1 LAKLLKSVNSQ
12 AQKGLVAG
20 LKNRS
25 DRKSLERGGAGGGAG
40 GGAWREREGNMQ
52 L

>member
-25 DRKSLERGGAGGGAG
+25 DRKSLERGGAGGGA
-40 GGAWREREGNMQ
+40 WREREGNMQ